1 MNSLDKTI
9 FREYDIRGI
18 VETQLQDDVVE
29 RIAAGFAAILVRAG
43 KDSAVV
49 GMDGRPSSPRFKDI
63 VNRTLADYGIH
74 VTDIGLVPTP
84 VMYFTL
90 FKKELGGGIMITAS
104 HNPAEYNGFK
114 AMVGHDTLSGDQIR
128 EWYDLAAEGKF
139 PRRKPGSITEVFMN
153 DEYMDEI
160 TDSLDMGRR
169 LKVVVDCGNGTAGI
183 TAMPLYERMG
193 VDVTGL
199 FTEVD
204 GHFPNHHP
212 DPTKAENLQD
222 LIAAVKESKA
232 DLGIGFDGDAD
243 RIGVVDGLGR
253 IFWGDQLLVI
263 LARDVL
269 SRHPGGTVISEVK
282 ASEVLYDEIS
292 RAGGRPIMWKAGHS
306 LIKKKIYEE
315 KAVLAGEVSGHIFF
329 NDHWYGFDDG
339 VYTGARLLEI
349 LSRGDKSLAELRD
362 SIPERANTPE
372 TYVDVP
378 EEVKFAIVQQVVDTF
393 RKEYEVIDI
402 DGARVKFPFG
412 WALVRASNTQPALVI
427 RFEADTDAHL
437 EEIRSRVLGELDRI
451 RARN

>member
-1 MNSLDKTI
+1 MHTIDKTI

-18 VETQLQDDVVE
+18 VETQLPDPVVE
-29 RIAAGFAAILVRAG
+29 RIAAGFATILVRAG

-49 GMDGRPSSPRFKDI
+49 GMDGRPSSPRFKEI
-63 VNRTLADYGIH
+63 VNRTLSGYGIH

-84 VMYFTL
+84 VMYYTL
-90 FKKELGGGIMITAS
+90 FKRGLGGGIMITAS

-128 EWYDLAAEGKF
+128 EWYDLAVNGDFPGKN
-139 PRRKPGSITEVFMN
+139 PGTITEVFMN
-153 DEYMDEI
+153 GEYMDEI
-160 TDSLDMGRR
+160 IGSLDMGRP
-169 LKVVVDCGNGTAGI
+169 LKAVVDCGNGTAGI
-183 TAMPLYERMG
+183 TAMPLFKRMG
-193 VDVTGL
+193 INVIGL

-204 GHFPNHHP
+204 GTFPNHHP
-212 DPTKAENLQD
+212 DPTKEENLQD
-222 LIAAVKESKA
+222 LIAAVHEHGA

-243 RIGVVDGLGR
+243 RIGVVDGKGR
-253 IFWGDQLLVI
+253 ILWGDQLLVL

-269 SRHPGGTVISEVK
+269 ARHPGRTVISEVK
-282 ASEVLYDEIS
+282 ASEVLYSEI
-292 RAGGRPIMWKAGHS
+292 RKAGGKPIMWKAGHS

-315 KAVLAGEVSGHIFF
+315 NAVLAGEVSGHIFF

-349 LSRGDKSLAELRD
+349 LSRGDASLADLRD
-362 SIPERANTPE
+362 TIPVVANTPE

-378 EEVKFAIVQQVVDTF
+378 EKIKFEIVQQVVDTF

-402 DGARVKFPFG
+402 DGARVKFPNG

-427 RFEADTDAHL
+427 RFEADTEEHL
-437 EEIRSRVLGELDRI
+437 EEIRSKVLGELDRI
-451 RARN
+451 RNSF